1 MNNQLEREK
10 FSGNVPGDFFI
21 FIWKGVGP
29 LGNLDDKHLSPEE
42 IDLLVNGLTPG
53 QSADQVSDIG
63 DQDAG
68 KIAVQPAQ
76 FPPFEQNDEVKQIE
90 RSKLELLY
98 DVPLQFTVEL
108 GRTEKTLKEILGLG
122 PGSIIELEKSAGEPL
137 GILVNGK
144 LVAKGEVIIIDE
156 NYGIRIKGILNAEE
170 RLNNINS

>member
-1 MNNQLEREK
+1 MDNR
-10 FSGNVPGDFFI
+10 
-21 FIWKGVGP
+21 
-29 LGNLDDKHLSPEE
+29 DDQHLSPEE
-42 IDLLVNGLTPG
+42 IDLLVNGLAPD
-53 QSADQVSDIG
+53 QSADQVSGID
-63 DQDAG
+63 DQNAE
-68 KIAVQPAQ
+68 KITAQPAQ

-108 GRTEKTLKEILGLG
+108 GRTEKTLKEILDLG
-122 PGSIIELEKSAGEPL
+122 PGAIIELEKSAGEPL

-144 LVAKGEVIIIDE
+144 LVAKGEVIVIDE